1 MAGISAVL
9 LAAGESSRMGQPKAL
24 LPWRGQTLLEWQ
36 ISSLAR
42 AGVGETVV
50 VLGHL
55 AEQVAPYV
63 RGIPSLRSVVNH
75 QYRKGKTTSIKA
87 GVSNIDPS
95 AEGVLI
101 LAVDQPRP
109 WEVLSQIIQA
119 HLREGAS
126 ITVPTYAG
134 RRGHPP
140 IFASV
145 LFSELMAISEK
156 TLGLR
161 QVMAD
166 HGTEVNEVE
175 AESAVVLLDLN
186 SPQDYAEARK
196 LFPAT

>member
-1 MAGISAVL
+1 ML

-87 GVSNIDPS
+87 GVSNIDSS

-126 ITVPTYAG
+126 ITVPTYEG

-140 IFASV
+140 IFASA
-145 LFSELMAISEK
+145 LFPKIRAISEK

-175 AESAVVLLDLN
+175 ADSAVVLLDLN
-186 SPQDYAEARK
+186 SPQDYEEARK